1 MRTCRPSRLFL
12 IVALLALAGL
22 ACSVQGQAA
31 PTADP
36 NVIALAVQQTLAA
49 SAGGET
55 SGPPPATVPPS
66 TDAAVA
72 PTETPL
78 IPTPTVTHV
87 TFPANPGGVT
97 SFMTDRSSAA
107 LAGER
112 RSIADNFDVN
122 LLERPFT
129 SQVMDYRGYLD
140 LNRGE
145 LSIGAPWIYVTLFLE
160 QAPPPGTLAFYGVEV
175 DIDVDGR
182 GDYLITGAAPA
193 STDWTTN
200 GVRVLRDTNNDVG
213 GARPMSADPPAGG
226 TGYDELIFD
235 QGQGPDPDAAWI
247 RLAPASSSQVQIAFK
262 YSVIGSPDEWTW
274 GIWADEGVNK
284 PEWFDYNDHFTAA
297 DAGSPTSGS
306 SLYPIKAL
314 AAVDNSCRWAV
325 GFTPD
330 GDEPGICYIP
340 PTPTPILPGS
350 VRGLVFRDNNFSG
363 GYNAGDSTYNGVTVT
378 LRSGGCGGSAVAS
391 TTTNGSGR
399 YEFTNITP
407 GNYCVSVSVS
417 AGEAGTCPCGGLC
430 EMSAYANPRSVSVPS
445 GGAANAD
452 FGFQL
457 WGPC

>member
-1 MRTCRPSRLFL
+1 VRTHRPSRLYL
-12 IVALLALAGL
+12 VVALLALAGL
-22 ACSVQGQAA
+22 ACSVQGPAA

-36 NVIALAVQQTLAA
+36 NLIALAVQQTLAA

-55 SGPPPATVPPS
+55 GGPPPATVPSS
-66 TDAAVA
+66 TEPTVA
-72 PTETPL
+72 PTETPP

-87 TFPANPGGVT
+87 TFPANPAGVT

-112 RSIADNFDVN
+112 RSIADNFDIN

-160 QAPPPGTLAFYGVEV
+160 QSPPSGTLAIYGVEV

-182 GDYLITGAAPA
+182 GDYLIAGLAPA

-213 GARPMSADPPAGG
+213 GARPMAADPPAGG

-235 QGQGPDPDAAWI
+235 QGQGTDPDAAWI
-247 RLAPASSSQVQIAFK
+247 RLAPASSTQVQIAFK

-274 GIWADEGVNK
+274 GVWADEGVNK

-297 DAGSPTSGS
+297 EAGSPTSGS
-306 SLYPIKAL
+306 SLYPLKAL

-330 GDEPGICYIP
+330 GDEPGICYVP
-340 PTPTPILPGS
+340 PTPTPTPTGSIEGRVTNLGGGFTGGTVQLGLGSCPSSGLSSTSLNASGNYKFSNLGPG
-350 VRGLVFRDNNFSG
+350 
-363 GYNAGDSTYNGVTVT
+363 TYCVTVT
-378 LRSGGCGGSAVAS
+378 TSSLLPTS
-391 TTTNGSGR
+391 TYGWAPVDPS
-399 YEFTNITP
+399 ITP
-407 GNYCVSVSVS
+407 NPYRTV
-417 AGEAGTCPCGGLC
+417 PLGLD
-430 EMSAYANPRSVSVPS
+430 EHRTNVNFRYVDIV
-445 GGAANAD
+445 G
-452 FGFQL
+452 
-457 WGPC
+457 